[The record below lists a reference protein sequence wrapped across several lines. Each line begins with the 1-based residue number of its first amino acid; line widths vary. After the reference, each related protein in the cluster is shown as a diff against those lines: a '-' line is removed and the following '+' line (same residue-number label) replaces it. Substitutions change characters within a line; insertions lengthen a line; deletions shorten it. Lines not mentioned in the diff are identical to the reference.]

1 MRFLEIHFTFLSHY
15 ILTCK
20 ARETEGKECYQDIEN
35 KHEDMKGA
43 GGGVNW
49 EVRTDIYTLLYVK
62 YITSENL

>member
-43 GGGVNW
+43 KGGWGKLGGWN
-49 EVRTDIYTLLYVK
+49 
-62 YITSENL
+62 